1 EADNISLSFQV
12 VEEASQHI
20 IQLVREVNDIAKES
34 EEGTG
39 RIVERAEEVF
49 TRLSS
54 VASISEENAAA
65 AEEVAASSQ
74 EQNAALQEVDV
85 TIQELGKMAEGL
97 KEDLEQF
104 KI

>member
-1 EADNISLSFQV
+1 M
-12 VEEASQHI
+12 
-20 IQLVREVNDIAKES
+20 REVSEIAKET

-39 RIVERAEEVF
+39 RIVEKSEEIF

-74 EQNAALQEVDV
+74 EQNAALQEVDT
-85 TIQELGKMAEGL
+85 TIQELGEMAQGL
-97 KEDLEQF
+97 KEDLGQF